1 MNLTGTLSKDFFPFE
16 KLKALGL
23 PVAILML
30 MMMMVVPLPA
40 VLLDIFFT
48 TNISELSFIIASAF
62 LINPSALSATG
73 SRKAP
78 SGVVRPDLR
87 AQ

>member
-1 MNLTGTLSKDFFPFE
+1 MNLTSTLSKDFFPFE
-16 KLKALGL
+16 KLKELGL

-48 TNISELSFIIASAF
+48 TNILLS
-62 LINPSALSATG
+62 
-73 SRKAP
+73 
-78 SGVVRPDLR
+78 
-87 AQ
+87 